1 MLYQHEYF
9 IRLVLSQSRNFDDLV
24 VDMILLLRGK
34 RQLWLTTND
43 SVLSRPYKIYFF
55 ATSNSVKYVTRLEKG
70 TLISPTRNKI
80 LSSDQ
85 EAMFRV
91 RSSLALQAESGL
103 TDWINFLFV
112 MDSGCLTLNRWRYI
126 SRNCNVSVCTSLI
139 RRSYFRFTRI
149 HKYKHN

>member
-70 TLISPTRNKI
+70 ILISPTRNKI

-103 TDWINFLFV
+103 TD
-112 MDSGCLTLNRWRYI
+112 
-126 SRNCNVSVCTSLI
+126 
-139 RRSYFRFTRI
+139 
-149 HKYKHN
+149 